1 MAWVTGCSRVDALA
15 HARYTFRV
23 RPTHAMRLAQRP
35 WMGLIAS
42 TESSQVGTRFSH
54 GDAGHWGHR
63 WKLFCWLNPGQPGD
77 QRLDDA

>member
-23 RPTHAMRLAQRP
+23 RTTHAMRLAHRP

-42 TESSQVGTRFSH
+42 TDTLSGQ
-54 GDAGHWGHR
+54 DALPLWRRNHWAIGGS
-63 WKLFCWLNPGQPGD
+63 FFAG
-77 QRLDDA
+77 